1 MLSRHDLSTKEL
13 LLLQSEL
20 RSHEK
25 SAGVAYLLLIGG
37 HLGAHRFYLK
47 RTGTAIVQ
55 LILFLIAVVMYAALV
70 IFVETDLDVLTG
82 LSVIGLILSSLA
94 LTIWIIVDLFLISKM
109 VREYNAKVEQDLLM
123 QIKGFPQNMP
133 TF

>member
-55 LILFLIAVVMYAALV
+55 LILFLIAVAMYAALV

-82 LSVIGLILSSLA
+82 LSVIGLILTSLA

-109 VREYNAKVEQDLLM
+109 VREYNAKVEQELLM

-133 TF
+133 PF